1 MSFFFY
7 FSKLTRGNQFHL
19 LQNGSL
25 DPKYVLLY
33 YYYGG
38 MVYSLLKEWDKA
50 LFMFQM
56 CVTTPAMAVSHIMLE
71 AYKKHILVSLI
82 RLRKVPALPKYTSNV
97 VNRFFK
103 HLALPYH
110 DLINAFS
117 QNDPAEFDRVV
128 TKHTEVFTRYV
139 RNVVFLFLNI
149 LQF

>member
-1 MSFFFY
+1 
-7 FSKLTRGNQFHL
+7 